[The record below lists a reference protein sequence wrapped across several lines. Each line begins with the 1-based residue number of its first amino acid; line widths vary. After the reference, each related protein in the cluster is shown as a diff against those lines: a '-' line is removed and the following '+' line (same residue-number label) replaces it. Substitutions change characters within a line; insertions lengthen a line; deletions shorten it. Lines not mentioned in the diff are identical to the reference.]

1 MTPRPR
7 SKASC
12 RSARSLCSSP
22 PSTEATGAKDEG
34 REAGFP
40 PLKVGTSLSSHH
52 ADAQAMATAQIPGKS
67 TIGGASNLSSISR
80 PILYLAPQHDTVN
93 YDFNGKTCKNQTPP
107 APLPRTTT
115 GSPFHSCSPVSSVFS
130 FTASGLERFLGGI
143 PQRQSHMK
151 LYCLNVSQDHQAIHS
166 ATLEYRIIMVQTQ
179 GTGSKKVLIRNLG
192 QLNRNDL
199 TQS

>member
-151 LYCLNVSQDHQAIHS
+151 LYCLNVSQDHQAIPS
-166 ATLEYRIIMVQTQ
+166 ATLEYR
-179 GTGSKKVLIRNLG
+179 
-192 QLNRNDL
+192 
-199 TQS
+199 